1 VQHYNI
7 KTFLKV
13 KSNLTHGKVS
23 GVCIC

>member
-13 KSNLTHGKVS
+13 KSNS
-23 GVCIC
+23 FWYAWY